1 MVHCE
6 ECGKTDVPLVVV
18 IFSLK
23 NKDEPGTLYTESL
36 YLCENCLNQEEQRNE
51 TSSTVH

>member
-6 ECGKTDVPLVVV
+6 ECGKTNVPLVVV

-23 NKDEPGTLYTESL
+23 NKMSL
-36 YLCENCLNQEEQRNE
+36 AHYIQSPCICVRI
-51 TSSTVH
+51 V

>member
-1 MVHCE
+1 MVQCE
-6 ECGKTDVPLVVV
+6 ECGKTNVPLMVV

-23 NKDEPGTLYTESL
+23 NKDKPNTLYTESL
-36 YLCENCLNQEEQRNE
+36 YLCKECLNESEQHNE